1 MASKKRS
8 LPSFGSFGTG
18 LLLRLVLVSAGTAA
32 YVLAFV
38 AYGMSGLGVVLL
50 LAVAALVWELWQFL
64 QRTNREV
71 TRFFASARHADF
83 SQHFDFGKLGGD
95 FPALGAVFNDI
106 LARLKEQ
113 RFQQEVEL
121 RQLRA
126 MVDHMPVPLFSV
138 NGGAQLQLLNN
149 AARRFF
155 GRNRVLHLDDLKNFG
170 ADLHAQVSACRPG
183 ESRLAR
189 IRIDGNDSQVLIAN
203 TALSGESGALQLVS
217 LQDIGQEL
225 ALAQLEAWQDLVR
238 VLTHEIMNSITPV
251 ASLAQTT
258 ADMADELNTAT
269 AAEHPHKTPLAK
281 INDAAGTVARRAGNL
296 MQFVANYRQLMGLP
310 KPLKQRLLAR
320 EVLTHVARVATA
332 DAGAAAPALHVDV
345 TPPGLE
351 FHADPEQMEQVLIN
365 LLRNAEQAL
374 AGARGG
380 AISLRAFL
388 NPRGR
393 VTLEVRDN
401 GPGIDEKILPRIFVP
416 YFTTKPEGSGIGLAL
431 ARQIMMA
438 HGGTIRANNGEA
450 GGAVFTLT
458 F

>member
-1 MASKKRS
+1 MASKG
-8 LPSFGSFGTG
+8 FGSFGLA
-18 LLLRLVLVSAGTAA
+18 LLLRLALISAGTAA
-32 YVLAFV
+32 YVLAF
-38 AYGMSGLGVVLL
+38 AREGMLGLGIALL
-50 LAVAALVWELWQFL
+50 LAVAALVWELWLFL

-83 SQHFDFGKLGGD
+83 SQHFDFSGLGGD
-95 FPALGAVFNDI
+95 FPALGTIFNDI

-126 MVDHMPVPLFSV
+126 MVDHVPVPLLALS
-138 NGGAQLQLLNN
+138 GTAQLQLLNN

-155 GRNRVLHLDDLKNFG
+155 GRNRVLQLGDLKNFG
-170 ADLHAQVSACRPG
+170 TELHAQVSACRPG

-189 IRIDGNDSQVLIAN
+189 IRIDGNDSQVLIAV
-203 TALSGESGALQLVS
+203 TALSSEGGALQLVS

-225 ALAQLEAWQDLVR
+225 ALAQLDAWQDLVR

-258 ADMADELNTAT
+258 AEMAEELY
-269 AAEHPHKTPLAK
+269 AAIEAGHPHKTPLLK
-281 INDAAGTVARRAGNL
+281 INDAAGTLARRAGNL
-296 MQFVANYRQLMGLP
+296 MQFVANYRQLTGLP
-310 KPLKQRLLAR
+310 KPLKRRLAAH
-320 EVLTHVARVATA
+320 EVLTHVARVAMA
-332 DAGAAAPALHVDV
+332 DAATNPVALNVDV

-351 FHADPEQMEQVLIN
+351 FHADPEQVEQVLIN

-374 AGARGG
+374 AGRRDG
-380 AISLRAFL
+380 AIALRAFL
-388 NPRGR
+388 SPRGHM
-393 VTLEVRDN
+393 TLEVHDN
-401 GPGIDEKILPRIFVP
+401 GPGIAENILPRIFVP
-416 YFTTKPEGSGIGLAL
+416 YFTTKPDGSGIGLAL

-438 HGGTIRANNGEA
+438 HGGTIRASNAET

>member
-1 MASKKRS
+1 MASNR
-8 LPSFGSFGTG
+8 FGIA
-18 LLLRLVLVSAGTAA
+18 LLLRLLLLSAGTAA
-32 YVLAFV
+32 YLLAFMRLGLHVVSIALLLIVV
-38 AYGMSGLGVVLL
+38 AVVL
-50 LAVAALVWELWQFL
+50 ELWQFL

-83 SQHFDFGKLGGD
+83 SQHFDFGTLGCD
-95 FPALGAVFNDI
+95 FPTLGATFNDI

-113 RFQQEVEL
+113 RLGQEVEL

-126 MVDHMPVPLFSV
+126 MVDHMPVPLLLLSDTHDV
-138 NGGAQLQLLNN
+138 QLLNN

-155 GRNRVLHLDDLKNFG
+155 GRNRIVHRDDLKQFG
-170 ADLHAQVSACRPG
+170 GDFHAQIAACRAG
-183 ESRLAR
+183 ENRLAR
-189 IRIDGNDSQVLIAN
+189 ISIDGNESRVLIAV
-203 TALSGESGALQLVS
+203 TALGSDGATLQLVS

-258 ADMADELNTAT
+258 ADMAGDLAAAAT
-269 AAEHPHKTPLAK
+269 ADHAHRTALEK

-296 MQFVANYRQLMGLP
+296 MQFVANYRQLTGLP
-310 KPLKQRLLAR
+310 EPVKRRLQVQ
-320 EVLTHVARVATA
+320 EVLTHVASVAVA
-332 DAGAAAPALHVDV
+332 DARAGHPALSVDV
-345 TPPGLE
+345 SPPGLE
-351 FHADPEQMEQVLIN
+351 FHADPEQVEQVLIN

-374 AGARGG
+374 AGKPHGYIALAAYLNARGH
-380 AISLRAFL
+380 
-388 NPRGR
+388 

-416 YFTTKPEGSGIGLAL
+416 YFTTKPDGSGIGLAL
-431 ARQIMMA
+431 ARQIVMA
-438 HGGTIRANNGEA
+438 HGGSIRAGNDEA

>member
-1 MASKKRS
+1 MASNR
-8 LPSFGSFGTG
+8 FGSS
-18 LLLRLVLVSAGTAA
+18 LLLRLLLLSAGTAA
-32 YVLAFV
+32 YVYAFERF
-38 AYGMSGLGVVLL
+38 GLHAFSVVLL
-50 LAVAALVWELWQFL
+50 LAVTVVVYELWLFV

-83 SQHFDFGKLGGD
+83 NQHFDFGELGCD
-95 FPALGAVFNDI
+95 FPALGETFNDI

-113 RFQQEVEL
+113 RLSQEVEL

-126 MVDHMPVPLFSV
+126 MVDHMPVPLLALHQQGRV
-138 NGGAQLQLLNN
+138 QLLNN

-155 GRNRVLHLDDLKNFG
+155 GRNRITQLHDLKQFG
-170 ADLHAQVSACRPG
+170 ADFHGQVLTCRAG

-189 IRIDGNDSQVLIAN
+189 ISIDGNESQVLILL
-203 TALSGESGALQLVS
+203 TALSSDGGALQLVS

-225 ALAQLEAWQDLVR
+225 ALAQLDAWQDLVR

-258 ADMADELNTAT
+258 AEMADEL
-269 AAEHPHKTPLAK
+269 AAAAPPEHPHRVPLAK

-296 MQFVANYRQLMGLP
+296 MQFVANYRQLTGLP
-310 KPLKQRLLAR
+310 APQKRRLLAQ
-320 EVLTHVARVATA
+320 EVLTHIARVATA
-332 DAGAAAPALHVDV
+332 DAGASSPALSVDV
-345 TPPGLE
+345 SPPRLE
-351 FHADPEQMEQVLIN
+351 FHADPEQVEQVMIN
-365 LLRNAEQAL
+365 LLRNAGQAL
-374 AGARGG
+374 TGKQDGRIAL
-380 AISLRAFL
+380 SAFL

-401 GPGIDEKILPRIFVP
+401 GPGIDDKILPRIFMP
-416 YFTTKPEGSGIGLAL
+416 YFTTKPDGSGIGLAL

-438 HGGTIRANNGEA
+438 HGGSIRASNAES

>member
-1 MASKKRS
+1 MASNR
-8 LPSFGSFGTG
+8 FAAA
-18 LLLRLVLVSAGTAA
+18 LLLRLLLLSTGTAA
-32 YVLAFV
+32 YMFAFV
-38 AYGMSGLGVVLL
+38 QEGMLAIGIVLL
-50 LAVAALVWELWQFL
+50 IVVAALVWELWLFL
-64 QRTNREV
+64 QRTTREV

-83 SQHFDFGKLGGD
+83 SQHFDFGALGGE

-126 MVDHMPVPLFSV
+126 MVDHMPVPLFALGS
-138 NGGAQLQLLNN
+138 GGQLQLLNN

-155 GRNRVLHLDDLKNFG
+155 GRNRVLHLDDLKSFG
-170 ADLHAQVSACRPG
+170 TDLHMQVSACRAG

-189 IRIDGNDSQVLIAN
+189 IRIDGNDSQVLIAV
-203 TALSGESGALQLVS
+203 TALSSEGGAQQLVS

-258 ADMADELNTAT
+258 ADMAEELNTAT
-269 AAEHPHKTPLAK
+269 ATEHPHKAPLAK

-296 MQFVANYRQLMGLP
+296 MQFVANYRQLTGLP
-310 KPLKQRLLAR
+310 KPLKQRLSAQ
-320 EVLTHVARVATA
+320 EVLTHVARVAAA
-332 DAGAAAPALHVDV
+332 DAGTNPLALNVDV

-351 FHADPEQMEQVLIN
+351 FHADPEQVEQVLIN

-374 AGARGG
+374 VGRHGSWIAL
-380 AISLRAFL
+380 SAFL
-388 NPRGR
+388 SPRGH

-401 GPGIDEKILPRIFVP
+401 GPGIDESILPRIFVP

-438 HGGTIRANNGEA
+438 HGGTIRAGNSDT

>member
-1 MASKKRS
+1 MASDRVNA
-8 LPSFGSFGTG
+8 FGTA

-32 YVLAFV
+32 YVFAFMR
-38 AYGMSGLGVVLL
+38 GDMPGVGIALL
-50 LAVAALVWELWQFL
+50 LVVAALVWELWVFL

-83 SQHFDFGKLGGD
+83 SQHFDFAGLGGD
-95 FPALGAVFNDI
+95 FPALGAIFNDI

-126 MVDHMPVPLFSV
+126 MVDHMPVPLFAQSS
-138 NGGAQLQLLNN
+138 NGQLQLLNN

-155 GRNRVLHLDDLKNFG
+155 GRNRILHLDDLKNFG
-170 ADLHAQVSACRPG
+170 AELHAQVSACRPG

-189 IRIDGNDSQVLIAN
+189 IRIDGNDSQVLIAV
-203 TALSGESGALQLVS
+203 TALTSEGGALQLVS

-258 ADMADELNTAT
+258 ADMADELNAAT
-269 AAEHPHKTPLAK
+269 AVDHPHKIPLMK
-281 INDAAGTVARRAGNL
+281 INDAAATLARRAGNL
-296 MQFVANYRQLMGLP
+296 MQFVANYRQLTGLP
-310 KPLKQRLLAR
+310 KPLKRRLSAQ
-320 EVLTHVARVATA
+320 EVLTHVARVAAA
-332 DAGAAAPALHVDV
+332 DAGANPLALSVEV

-351 FHADPEQMEQVLIN
+351 FHADPEQVEQVLIN

-374 AGARGG
+374 TGRHGG
-380 AISLRAFL
+380 QVALAAFL
-388 NPRGR
+388 SPRGH

-401 GPGIDEKILPRIFVP
+401 GPGIDEQILPRIFVP

-438 HGGTIRANNGEA
+438 HGGTIRASNAET